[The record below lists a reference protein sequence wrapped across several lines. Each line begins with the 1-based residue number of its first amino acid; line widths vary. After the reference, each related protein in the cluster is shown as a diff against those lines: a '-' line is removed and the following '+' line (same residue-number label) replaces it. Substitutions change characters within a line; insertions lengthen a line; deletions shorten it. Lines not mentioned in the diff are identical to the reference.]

1 MCVYIIPIRTKMTR
15 NSEMCLRSVLRVGIG
30 GGEGGLVTPVP
41 EVLLSLSPRAVTV
54 FLHTLLFPRFFLG
67 G

>member
-1 MCVYIIPIRTKMTR
+1 MTR

-41 EVLLSLSPRAVTV
+41 EVLLSLSPRAVAI
-54 FLHTLLFPRFFLG
+54 FLHTLLFPRFSLG